1 MTQREF
7 EAVAAELR
15 QLALATALALV
26 RNATAAEDVTQD
38 AMLKLWAVH
47 DELRDEAHARR
58 LARMAARQI
67 AIDTLRHRQ
76 RTSALIV
83 PMMDNDRTD
92 PTGHD
97 GDSPQSRM
105 EMAED
110 ERWLKCRMASL
121 PTREMQVMEMRQG
134 EGTTNE
140 EIARIMGITPAS
152 VGTMLSAARRKL
164 FEELKKRNG
173 K

>member
-15 QLALATALALV
+15 QLALAMALALV

-83 PMMDNDRTD
+83 PMMDNDRTE

-97 GDSPQSRM
+97 SPQNRM
-105 EMAED
+105 EMEED
-110 ERWLKCRMASL
+110 ERWLKHRMASL

-134 EGTTNE
+134 EGKTNE

-173 K
+173 KLK

>member
-15 QLALATALALV
+15 QLAQATALALV

-83 PMMDNDRTD
+83 PMMDNDRTE
-92 PTGHD
+92 PTGH
-97 GDSPQSRM
+97 DSPQSRM
-105 EMAED
+105 EMEED
-110 ERWLKCRMASL
+110 ERWLKHRMASL

-134 EGTTNE
+134 EGKTNE

>member
-15 QLALATALALV
+15 QLALAMALALV

-83 PMMDNDRTD
+83 PMMDNDRTE
-92 PTGHD
+92 PTGH
-97 GDSPQSRM
+97 DSPQSRM
-105 EMAED
+105 EMEED
-110 ERWLKCRMASL
+110 ERWLKHRMASL

-134 EGTTNE
+134 EGKTNE

>member
-7 EAVAAELR
+7 EALAAELR
-15 QLALATALALV
+15 QLALATALSLV
-26 RNATAAEDVTQD
+26 RNETSAEDVTQD

-47 DELRDEAHARR
+47 DELRDRTHAQR
-58 LARMAARQI
+58 LARTAARQI
-67 AIDTLRHRQ
+67 AIDTLRRHQ
-76 RTSALIV
+76 RTSALLV
-83 PMMDNDRTD
+83 PIMDNDRTE
-92 PTGHD
+92 PTGRN
-97 GDSPQSRM
+97 GDSPQGRM
-105 EMAED
+105 EMEED
-110 ERWLKCRMASL
+110 ERWLRHRMASL

-134 EGTTNE
+134 EGKSNE

-173 K
+173 R